1 MKSALSLNLRSYW
14 AGLKAVL
21 VCTLAVIVYTALMTG
36 IGALGFP
43 EQANG
48 SMITNSEGQIVG
60 SSLIGQS
67 FSDADGEAIDKYFQP
82 RPSAAGDG
90 YDAAASS
97 GANKGHSDEEYLKTI
112 EERRDAI
119 AEREGVDVK
128 QVPADAATASS
139 SGLDPHISPGICG
152 HPGRACGRSPWHG
165 RRRCRTARQGA
176 HHRPWSGLHRRA
188 CGQRRHPEPGVG
200 RHGVNPTLRR
210 IGYGAPRMSSGQ
222 NWDNP

>member
-97 GANKGHSDEEYLKTI
+97 GAILMPWIIG
-112 EERRDAI
+112 RV
-119 AEREGVDVK
+119 AERAGLAVGMACNI
-128 QVPADAATASS
+128 VPCI
-139 SGLDPHISPGICG
+139 GLVLFAILV
-152 HPGRACGRSPWHG
+152 
-165 RRRCRTARQGA
+165 ARM
-176 HHRPWSGLHRRA
+176 
-188 CGQRRHPEPGVG
+188 PEE
-200 RHGVNPTLRR
+200 N
-210 IGYGAPRMSSGQ
+210 
-222 NWDNP
+222 

>member
-139 SGLDPHISPGICG
+139 SGLDPHISPEYAAIQVE
-152 HPGRACGRSPWHG
+152 RVAE
-165 RRRCRTARQGA
+165 ARGMDVEDVERLVKE
-176 HHRPWSGLHRRA
+176 HTTPWSGLHRRA

-222 NWDNP
+222 KLG

>member
-128 QVPADAATASS
+128 QVPADAA
-139 SGLDPHISPGICG
+139 HISPEYTAIQVERVAEARSMDVEDVERLVKE
-152 HPGRACGRSPWHG
+152 HTTGR
-165 RRRCRTARQGA
+165 
-176 HHRPWSGLHRRA
+176 GL
-188 CGQRRHPEPGVG
+188 GFIGEPV
-200 RHGVNPTLRR
+200 VNVVPLNL
-210 IGYGAPRMSSGQ
+210 ALDDME
-222 NWDNP
+222 

>member
-139 SGLDPHISPGICG
+139 SGLDPHISPEY
-152 HPGRACGRSPWHG
+152 AASRSSVWPKPVAWTSKMSNG
-165 RRRCRTARQGA
+165 SSRSTPPAVVWA
-176 HHRPWSGLHRRA
+176 SSESLWS
-188 CGQRRHPEPGVG
+188 
-200 RHGVNPTLRR
+200 T
-210 IGYGAPRMSSGQ
+210 SS
-222 NWDNP
+222 P

>member
-112 EERRDAI
+112 EERRDVSHGMVRV
-119 AEREGVDVK
+119 ETVC
-128 QVPADAATASS
+128 AS
-139 SGLDPHISPGICG
+139 C
-152 HPGRACGRSPWHG
+152 
-165 RRRCRTARQGA
+165 GA
-176 HHRPWSGLHRRA
+176 HLGHVFPDGPQPTGLRSCMNSA
-188 CGQRRHPEPGVG
+188 SLDFEP
-200 RHGVNPTLRR
+200 R
-210 IGYGAPRMSSGQ
+210 
-222 NWDNP
+222 

>member
-21 VCTLAVIVYTALMTG
+21 VCTLAVIIYTALMTG

-139 SGLDPHISPGICG
+139 SGLDPHISPEYAAIQVERVAEARGMDVEDVERLVKE
-152 HPGRACGRSPWHG
+152 HTTGR
-165 RRRCRTARQGA
+165 
-176 HHRPWSGLHRRA
+176 GL
-188 CGQRRHPEPGVG
+188 GFIGEPV
-200 RHGVNPTLRR
+200 VNVVTLNL
-210 IGYGAPRMSSGQ
+210 ALDDME
-222 NWDNP
+222 